1 MLLFAAKTTWLNVW
15 LTPLWLLGVGAAL
28 GLLILVLVWLL
39 VLIASR
45 RSAALIWDSVRQ
57 GPLLPIFVAV
67 VVLSIFAVVGL
78 PFAVDRT
85 AVARS
90 CLRLPFVGSQ
100 STTLR
105 APAPKDSA
113 ADPPR
118 IEVPI
123 SFRGDELRSFKVD
136 SNADILISFPAEGQN
151 RSAALWRIAGRTPFE
166 STRGLDAT
174 MNLVPKTATHFI
186 VQNVGDEE
194 AVVTISVHTSAQHPQ
209 ASSIAVMAISVVAVF
224 AVYLLILWWMPKAS
238 AIALAT
244 AKSEMTQP
252 LFMLLIGLGFFL
264 LLAFMFIPYHTFG
277 EDIKVL
283 KDSGLTL
290 IMVFAIFQTVWAAS
304 NSVAE
309 EIEGKTA
316 VTVLSKPISRR
327 QFILGKFMG
336 ISWASAVM
344 FIALGLWFLVI
355 VAYKPI
361 YDARESAN
369 TEPTWQACHIEVVR
383 TIPGLVLAFMET
395 VVFAAIGVAIS
406 TRLPLLANLVICFV
420 IYALGH
426 LTPLLVQAGGENT
439 VMNVRF
445 MAQFIAT
452 ILPVLDDFNI
462 QAAVSSG
469 IDVPQRYLLIAAV
482 YCALYSGAALLLA
495 LALFEDRDVA

>member
-1 MLLFAAKTTWLNVW
+1 MLLLAAKTIWLNDW
-15 LTPLWLLGVGAAL
+15 LTPLWILGLGAAL
-28 GLLILVLVWLL
+28 GLLLLAACWILLWIV
-39 VLIASR
+39 SR
-45 RSAALIWDSVRQ
+45 QTAVSIVEALRD
-57 GPLLPIFVAV
+57 GPLLPIFVITAI
-67 VVLSIFAVVGL
+67 LASFAVVGL

-85 AVARS
+85 AILES
-90 CLRLPFVGSQ
+90 FLRLPFVGARSATVLAAASQ
-100 STTLR
+100 D
-105 APAPKDSA
+105 PA
-113 ADPPR
+113 ADPR
-118 IEVPI
+118 WIDVPI

-136 SNADILISFPAEGQN
+136 SNADVLVSFPGGDAGPGP
-151 RSAALWRIAGRTPFE
+151 AVWHITGRTPFE
-166 STRGLDAT
+166 STRGLDAM
-174 MNLVPKTATHFI
+174 MNQAPKDQTHLV

-194 AVVTISVHTSAQHPQ
+194 AVVNLVLNTSPKHPQ
-209 ASSIAVMAISVVAVF
+209 VTTIAVTAISVVALF
-224 AVYLLILWWMPKAS
+224 AFYLLVQWWMPKAS

-264 LLAFMFIPYHTFG
+264 LLSFVFIPYHTFG

-327 QFILGKFMG
+327 QFILGKFLG
-336 ISWASAVM
+336 ISWASALM
-344 FIALGLWFLVI
+344 FIVLGLWFLVI

-369 TEPTWQACHIEVVR
+369 TDPSWQACHIEVVR
-383 TIPGLVLAFMET
+383 TVPGLVLAFMET

-406 TRLPLLANLVICFV
+406 TRLPLLANLVICFA
-420 IYALGH
+420 IYAFGH
-426 LTPLLVQAGGENT
+426 LTPLLVQAGSENT

-445 MAQFIAT
+445 MAQLIAT
-452 ILPVLDDFNI
+452 ILPVLDHFNI

-469 IDVPQRYLLIAAV
+469 IDVPMRYLAV
-482 YCALYSGAALLLA
+482 AFAYCVLYVGAALLLA